1 MDQQAHEA
9 VEAAHLGAVRLGV
22 VHVERAGMAVD
33 LADRMDFLC
42 NPECGFLQ
50 AVVLCILGQDDET
63 AAADAGDAAGGRQ
76 VPVQ

>member
-1 MDQQAHEA
+1 
-9 VEAAHLGAVRLGV
+9 
-22 VHVERAGMAVD
+22 MAVD

-76 VPVQ
+76 VLVQ